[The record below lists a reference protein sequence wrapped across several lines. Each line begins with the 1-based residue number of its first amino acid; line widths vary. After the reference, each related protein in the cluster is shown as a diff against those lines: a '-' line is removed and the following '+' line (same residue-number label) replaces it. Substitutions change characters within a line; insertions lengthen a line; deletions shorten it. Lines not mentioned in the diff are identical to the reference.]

1 VRESSGGPGGIDLI
15 LVATGSELGLA
26 MEASTRLE
34 AEGTRTRV
42 VSLPCWEAFDLQKQ
56 AYRDEVLPPD
66 ARRRLTIEAGV
77 GQGWE
82 RWAGD
87 EGAIQSIEHFG
98 ASAPGAT
105 IFEHFGFTVDR
116 VTEVAKGVARGQ
128 VRGRVPTVD
137 PGHQPAGL
145 HLEHR

>member
-1 VRESSGGPGGIDLI
+1 
-15 LVATGSELGLA
+15 

-34 AEGTRTRV
+34 ADGTRTRV
-42 VSLPCWEAFDLQKQ
+42 VSLPCWEAFDLQDQ
-56 AYRDEVLPPD
+56 SYRDAVLPP
-66 ARRRLTIEAGV
+66 AVRHRLTIESGI

-87 EGAIQSIEHFG
+87 EGAIMSIEHFG

-105 IFEHFGFTVDR
+105 IFEHFGFTVDH
-116 VTEVAKGVARGQ
+116 VTAVARGVVRGE
-128 VRGRVPTVD
+128 VRGRVPTLD

-145 HLEHR
+145 QLGHR